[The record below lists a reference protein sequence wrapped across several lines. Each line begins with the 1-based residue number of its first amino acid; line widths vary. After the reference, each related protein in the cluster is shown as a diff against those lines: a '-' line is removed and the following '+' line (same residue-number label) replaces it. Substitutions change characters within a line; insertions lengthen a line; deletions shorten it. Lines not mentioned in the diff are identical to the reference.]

1 MAIESQTPHL
11 GLGYDDRGRGDPP
24 LLFLTG
30 WCSSRVRWGA
40 VAARCRAQH
49 RVLNLDWR
57 GHGESD
63 PAPGDFGVDELVDDA
78 LRLLDARGVD
88 SFVPCSASHAGW
100 VAIELYRRAPER
112 VKRIVHLDWMVAEP
126 SAAYMRLLEQLQS
139 PEDWP
144 RARDAL
150 FEIWRAGVELPAID
164 DAIAV
169 MAAQSADMWMR
180 SGRVIESSYRRHG
193 APLVALAALEAPPR
207 VLHVYG
213 QPPSPEYLE
222 HQTRAAAEHSWFS
235 VERLDVRSHF
245 AMIEAPAAVAAAIE
259 RFVGRAD

>member
-1 MAIESQTPHL
+1 MAIESQTRHL
-11 GLGYDDRGRGDPP
+11 GLGYDDQGSGDPP

-30 WCSSRVRWGA
+30 WCSSRARWA
-40 VAARCRAQH
+40 EVAELCSAQH
-49 RVLNLDWR
+49 RILNLDWR
-57 GHGESD
+57 GHGDSD

-100 VAIELYRRAPER
+100 VAIELCRRVPDR
-112 VKRIVHLDWMVAEP
+112 VRRVVHLDWMVAEP
-126 SAAYMRLLEQLQS
+126 SAAYMSLLEQLQS
-139 PEDWP
+139 SEDWP
-144 RARDAL
+144 RARVAL
-150 FEIWRAGVELPAID
+150 FEIWRADVDLPGIE

-169 MAAQSADMWMR
+169 MAAQSGEMWMR

-193 APLVALAALEAPPR
+193 TPLEALAELDSPPR

-213 QPPSPEYLE
+213 QPHSAEYLE
-222 HQTRAAAEHSWFS
+222 HQRRTAAEHPWFS

-245 AMIEAPAAVAAAIE
+245 SMIEEPDAVAGSIE
-259 RFVGRAD
+259 RFVMAP

>member
-1 MAIESQTPHL
+1 MAIEPQTRQL
-11 GLGYDDRGRGDPP
+11 GLAYDDRGRGDPP

-30 WCSSRVRWGA
+30 WCSSRARWA
-40 VAARCRAQH
+40 RVAALCRAQH
-49 RVLNLDWR
+49 RILALDWR
-57 GHGESD
+57 GHGDSD

-78 LRLLDARGVD
+78 LKLLDARGVD

-100 VAIELYRRAPER
+100 VAIELCRRAPAR
-112 VKRIVHLDWMVAEP
+112 VDRIVHLDWMVAEP
-126 SAAYMRLLEQLQS
+126 SAAYMSLLEQLQS
-139 PEDWP
+139 TRDWP
-144 RARDAL
+144 RARDTL

-169 MAAQSADMWMR
+169 MAAQSGDMWIR

-193 APLVALAALEAPPR
+193 TPLAALAALDSPPR

-213 QPPSPEYLE
+213 QPHSPEYLE
-222 HQTRAAAEHSWFS
+222 HQRRAAAEHHWFS

-245 AMIEAPAAVAAAIE
+245 SMIEAPDAVAATIE
-259 RFVGRAD
+259 RFVTAP